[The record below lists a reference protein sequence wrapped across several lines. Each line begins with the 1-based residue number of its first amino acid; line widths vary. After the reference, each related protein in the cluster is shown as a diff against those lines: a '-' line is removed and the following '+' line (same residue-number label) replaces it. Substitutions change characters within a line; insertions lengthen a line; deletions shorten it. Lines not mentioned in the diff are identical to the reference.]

1 MAIVFI
7 YSRDDNDEEGVM
19 HSKSDNIEIM
29 VSDEAD
35 EGIQK
40 LFDSF
45 KNRSQNNLQS
55 ISCS

>member
-1 MAIVFI
+1 
-7 YSRDDNDEEGVM
+7 M

>member
-1 MAIVFI
+1 
-7 YSRDDNDEEGVM
+7 M

-40 LFDSF
+40 LFDSLETDL
-45 KNRSQNNLQS
+45 KIIYNR
-55 ISCS
+55 